1 MNMILLA
8 VNFKASTKVNV
19 LSNSLEY
26 VQLTT
31 FYVKNQVVDGTE
43 NTVLH
48 LDCVCLTIKNIFTPV
63 LIVIVPSEIIV
74 IC

>member
-1 MNMILLA
+1 MNIILLA

-19 LSNSLEY
+19 VGNSLGY

-48 LDCVCLTIKNIFTPV
+48 LDCVCLTIKNIISNI
-63 LIVIVPSEIIV
+63 LQS
-74 IC
+74 

>member
-1 MNMILLA
+1 MNIILHA

-31 FYVKNQVVDGTE
+31 FYVKNWVVDGTE

-48 LDCVCLTIKNIFTPV
+48 LDCVCLSIKIS
-63 LIVIVPSEIIV
+63 LLQS
-74 IC
+74 